1 MSKEN
6 EDDSKPKSGSPRK
19 ISDIVRKIPVDG
31 DPSIPDNENRFDK
44 NGDMYIHLTIDDS
57 ALVVRADGTIDMIS
71 HDLETSPDGYVGDV
85 EDLNKT
91 FSLVLALASALE
103 DEDLYNRIFHNL
115 NMTLMRRWDNVP
127 DNVKDDIIA
136 KRNETEEG
144 RTDEERDEKKKRIDE
159 FRSRMN
165 KYKER
170 FLEEEKKKM
179 MDDLAEE
186 ADFREEYSDDFV
198 NPSSKDNM
206 MKKFE
211 DHLEHMDKES
221 RKEKPKIKKRKN
233 NPLNKLR
240 GVDWN
245 PNDPTLKAH
254 WKPWHADESPP
265 LEDDEKDEE
274 SE

>member
-1 MSKEN
+1 
-6 EDDSKPKSGSPRK
+6 
-19 ISDIVRKIPVDG
+19 
-31 DPSIPDNENRFDK
+31 
-44 NGDMYIHLTIDDS
+44 MYIHLTIDDS

-71 HDLETSPDGYVGDV
+71 HDLETSADGYVGDV

-103 DEDLYNRIFHNL
+103 NEDLYDRIFHNL

-127 DNVKDDIIA
+127 DSVKDDIVA

-144 RTDEERDEKKKRIDE
+144 RSDEERDEKRKRIDE
-159 FRSRMN
+159 FRGRMN
-165 KYKER
+165 KHKER

-186 ADFREEYSDDFV
+186 ADFREEYSDDFT
-198 NPSSKDNM
+198 NPSSKDSM

-211 DHLEHMDKES
+211 DHMEHMDREA
-221 RKEKPKIKKRKN
+221 RKEKPKIKKRKR
-233 NPLNKLR
+233 NPLNKLM

-245 PNDPTLKAH
+245 PYDNTLKAH
-254 WKPWHADESPP
+254 FKEWHADDSPP
-265 LEDDEKDEE
+265 LEDDEKEE
-274 SE
+274 DK